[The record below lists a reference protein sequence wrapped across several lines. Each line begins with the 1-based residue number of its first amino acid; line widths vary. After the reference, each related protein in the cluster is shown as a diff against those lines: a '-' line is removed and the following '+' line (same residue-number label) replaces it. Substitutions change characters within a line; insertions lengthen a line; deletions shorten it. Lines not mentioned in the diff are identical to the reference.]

1 MIHSIKLAG
10 MKKNANKPLVNDSK
24 LKIIF
29 QGCKK
34 ILLYF
39 FVR

>member
-1 MIHSIKLAG
+1 MMHSIKLAG
-10 MKKNANKPLVNDSK
+10 MKKNDNKPLVNDSK

-29 QGCKK
+29 LGCKK
-34 ILLYF
+34 TFYIF